1 MKYIKENDK
10 GMFDRLGITLGC
22 MYLFFTYLGGSVFFP
37 SILTRITLM
46 LFLGYGALSA
56 LSRLNNGTFVLS
68 KYSIWYGVVICYVVI
83 TFPLSSY
90 QNSINSNHFYEMII
104 CFALTLLL
112 SVFVNSEKEVCWI
125 CWTYVLSSILMIFLM
140 YRSGK
145 LVGNYKERLGEDIL
159 GNANIFATFIMYSVM
174 YALWLLIY
182 RKYNKWTNVFL
193 CVCILLNIYA
203 LMLSAGRK
211 FFMVPF
217 IFLFI
222 LLLMK
227 NDKNDS
233 SSARNAIK
241 YVFLMAIIIG
251 VLYFVITQ
259 VPVFYNAIGIR
270 MEQFVN
276 SLTGGGKADMSSI
289 LRSQMRAAAIEGWL
303 QKPIFGNGFDA
314 FKYLKSTEVLGGS
327 RAYSHCNYTEML
339 YNGGIVCW
347 LLYYSIFGIMIR
359 EIIKRKE
366 ISRQFRA
373 FSIAAIISQ
382 FVLDY
387 GGVFYDIIASQIFIM
402 LAIKMT
408 EFTDEDNCR
417 IQGNESR
424 YING

>member
-1 MKYIKENDK
+1 MKYIKEKDTRT
-10 GMFDRLGITLGC
+10 FDLIGITLGC
-22 MYLFFTYLGGSVFFP
+22 MYLFFTYLGESVFFP
-37 SILTRITLM
+37 SFLNRVTLM
-46 LFLGYGALSA
+46 LFLAYGALSIF
-56 LSRLNNGTFVLS
+56 SRVNSGMFVLS
-68 KYSIWYGVVICYVVI
+68 KYSIWYGVVICYIVV

-90 QNSINSNHFYEMII
+90 SNSINSNHFYEMII
-104 CFALTLLL
+104 CFVLTLLL
-112 SVFVNSEKEVCWI
+112 RVFVNSEKEVCWI

-140 YRSGK
+140 FRSGK

-174 YALWLLIY
+174 YAIWLLIY
-182 RKYNKWTNVFL
+182 RKYPRRTKVFL
-193 CVCILLNIYA
+193 CVCILINIYA

-211 FFMVPF
+211 FFMIPF
-217 IFLFI
+217 VFLFL

-227 NDKNDS
+227 DS

-241 YVFLMAIIIG
+241 YIFLMAIIIG
-251 VLYFVITQ
+251 VLYFLITQ
-259 VPVFYNAIGIR
+259 VPMFYNAIGIR

-276 SLTGGGKADMSSI
+276 SLTGGGKVDQSSI
-289 LRSQMRAAAIEGWL
+289 LRSRMRAAAIEGWL
-303 QKPIFGNGFDA
+303 QKPIFGNGFDS
-314 FKYLKSTEVLGGS
+314 FKYIKSSEVLGGS

-359 EIIKRKE
+359 ETIRNKA

-373 FSIAAIISQ
+373 FSVAAIISQ

-387 GGVFYDIIASQIFIM
+387 GGVFYDMIASQVFIM